1 MSRIKNVLE
10 YLEESAEKFPQKI
23 AFADE
28 EKSVTYSQLQNNAKR
43 MAAGILKMTAP
54 HQPVAV
60 LGEKSVDTVTAFLA
74 CVYAG
79 CFYVPLNPLHP
90 GTRREAIWEKMGFPL
105 LLVQEKCRA
114 LIPTGAEETQIAMIE
129 KLTDGTQKTDEIL
142 LQSVRCGHVDTDP
155 LYVMFT
161 SGSTG
166 TPKGIAVSH
175 RSVIDFIEEFTT
187 LFGIGSQEVIG
198 NQAPFDFDVSVKDIY
213 STLKAGATMQ
223 IIQKKLFSFPSML
236 IDYLIE
242 REVTVLIWAVSA
254 LCILSTLNAFDY
266 KVPERIGKVLFSGE
280 AMPVKQLNV
289 WKKHL
294 PEAMF
299 VNLYGPTEITC
310 NCTYYILEKG
320 LYREEILPIGNAFPN
335 ERVFLLNESG
345 NAVTEPHE
353 TGEICVSGTALS
365 LGYYNDAA
373 ATERAFIQNPLNKSY
388 LEPVYRTG
396 DLAYYDG
403 KGRLC
408 FVGRKDFQIK
418 HQGHRIELSE
428 IESVMLTIPG
438 LNRAV
443 CMYNRLTDKIY
454 GFYQGEAASADIRV
468 YLRGKLPSYMV
479 PHKCV
484 PVENFIL
491 NENGKIDRKKLQE
504 KYF

>member
-28 EKSVTYSQLQNNAKR
+28 EKSITYAQLQKNAKR
-43 MAAGILKMTAP
+43 MACGILKKTLP
-54 HQPVAV
+54 RTPVAV
-60 LGEKSVDTVTAFLA
+60 LGEKSVETVTAFLA

-79 CFYVPLNPLHP
+79 CFYVPMNPLHP

-105 LLVQEKCRA
+105 ILAEEKCGA
-114 LIPTGAEETQIAMIE
+114 LIPSGAKETQVAMIE
-129 KLTDGTQKTDEIL
+129 KLTDATEKTDEIL
-142 LQSVRCGHVDTDP
+142 LKSVRSRHADTDP

-175 RSVIDFIEEFTT
+175 RSVIDFMEEFTN
-187 LFGIGSQEVIG
+187 LFGIGSEEVIG

-223 IIQKKLFSFPSML
+223 IIPKKLFSFPSML
-236 IDYLIE
+236 IDYLIG

-266 KVPERIGKVLFSGE
+266 KVPERIRKVLFSGE

-289 WKKHL
+289 WKRHL

-320 LYREEILPIGNAFPN
+320 LYEKEVLPIGNAFPN
-335 ERVFLLNESG
+335 ERVFLLSESQ
-345 NAVTEPHE
+345 NLITLPQK

-365 LGYYNDAA
+365 LGYYNDAE
-373 ATERAFIQNPLNKSY
+373 ATAKAFVQNPLNKSY

-396 DLAYYDG
+396 DLAYYDQE
-403 KGRLC
+403 GRLC

-428 IESVMLTIPG
+428 IENVMLSVPG

-443 CMYNRLTDKIY
+443 CIYNRLTEKIY
-454 GFYQGEAASADIRV
+454 GFYQGEALSSDIRV
-468 YLRGKLPSYMV
+468 LLRGKLPSYMV

-484 PVENFIL
+484 QVENFIL